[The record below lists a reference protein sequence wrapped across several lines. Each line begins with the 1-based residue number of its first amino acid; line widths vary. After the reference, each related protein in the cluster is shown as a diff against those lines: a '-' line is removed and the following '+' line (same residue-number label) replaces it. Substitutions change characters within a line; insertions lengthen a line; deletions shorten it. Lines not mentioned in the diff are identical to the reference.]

1 MTGNKFTPQQIN
13 EHPDWGLVTAVHVSN
28 VAPNVTPQASTTPDV
43 KYTITIYTDS
53 GEQVYPEV
61 SPAQARY
68 DCWFYPAPLN
78 AIAKVCWI
86 GETMAF
92 TVLELPVTE
101 DC

>member
-1 MTGNKFTPQQIN
+1 MTSNRHMPQAVN
-13 EHPDWGLVTAVHVSN
+13 DHPDWGLVTKVYVTNA
-28 VAPNVTPQASTTPDV
+28 APNVTPQASTTPDV
-43 KYTITIYTDS
+43 KYDITIYGDS
-53 GEQVYPEV
+53 GEQLYEQVA
-61 SPAQARY
+61 PAQARY